1 MAIMMGGRVVA
12 QGSPASLVANISGR
26 LWSKRVARNEIDT
39 YRHAFNVISTRYIDG
54 HTAIFVLSD
63 SAPGP
68 GFEPVGGDLQDVYFA
83 TIAGDEKV
91 AA

>member
-1 MAIMMGGRVVA
+1 MSSRREARRPWLRTSAGACGR
-12 QGSPASLVANISGR
+12 
-26 LWSKRVARNEIDT
+26 KRVARSEVDT

-54 HTAIFVLSD
+54 HTVIFVLSD